1 MPEAPPGQPPESPGP
16 TGGKPPSRK
25 ARRKPGVRG
34 RSLAREGPTEARN
47 RRIPKAWLR
56 TLEVIAQ
63 DSDEAAT
70 LQDARLAADPPEGGL
85 PADHGLPV
93 TVADLLRRMD
103 FLAFKAVLLDHAFRL
118 LRRGRKLTEV
128 AARLNVHPGY
138 LAQEARFFRVQL
150 PAGVLDWDGGPW
162 PPAGLPEPQVP
173 RAAERQPPVE
183 QAVLRDA
190 VARHLID

>member
-1 MPEAPPGQPPESPGP
+1 M
-16 TGGKPPSRK
+16 
-25 ARRKPGVRG
+25 RG

-70 LQDARLAADPPEGGL
+70 LQDARLAANPPQGGL
-85 PADHGLPV
+85 PADHGLAV

-128 AARLNVHPGY
+128 AARLNVHPGF
-138 LAQEARFFRVQL
+138 LAQEARFFRVPL
-150 PAGVLDWDGGPW
+150 EPGVLDWDGGPW
-162 PPAGLPEPQVP
+162 PPEGLPAPQIP
-173 RAAERQPPVE
+173 RAAEKQPAVE
-183 QAVLRDA
+183 QAALREA
-190 VARHLID
+190 LAKHLID